1 MADTKKPAGAETKP
15 LNPPPA
21 PAEMTAALEPKT
33 DQGEFADT
41 GFVIEREGGN
51 GELPSYFTKGETGP
65 GWTWDK
71 EQATVF
77 KKKEDA
83 AKLIAEKTD
92 KAPAGVASG
101 EGAKVVKASN

>member
-1 MADTKKPAGAETKP
+1 MADTKKPAGAETKD

-21 PAEMTAALEPKT
+21 PAENPVVPAAKA
-33 DQGEFADT
+33 DQGEFTET
-41 GFVIEREGGN
+41 GFVIERPAAI
-51 GELPSYFTKGETGP
+51 GELPSYFVQSEAGS

-77 KKKEDA
+77 KKKDDA
-83 AKLIAEKTD
+83 TKLVAEKTD

-101 EGAKVVKASN
+101 EDAKVVKATN